1 MAFDVQQ
8 FRASLTA
15 DGARSSLFDV
25 QLVFPGLA
33 TQGLTA
39 SAAGGSTTAE
49 QQVTFKARAT
59 SLPGDSINSITVN
72 YFGREIKVAGTR
84 TFPDWTITVINDEDF
99 IIRNAM
105 EKWMSRINEHV
116 ANVRNP
122 SFIRGDGGYQSTIS
136 VRQYSKTGPNV
147 GVAGGGVTGVPG
159 GIIKRYDLIGA
170 FPTEVSPIEVDWGA
184 DTIEEF
190 TVTFAYQWWESRS
203 GGLLTTDLSSSTT
216 TVIPGLA

>member
-8 FRASLTA
+8 FRASLAA
-15 DGARSSLFDV
+15 DGARSSLFEV

-33 TQGLTA
+33 TTGLTA
-39 SAAGGSTTAE
+39 GGAGGVTTPE

-99 IIRNAM
+99 IIRNAF
-105 EKWMSRINEHV
+105 EKWMSRMNEHV

-122 SFIRGDGGYQSTIS
+122 AFLRGDGGYQST
-136 VRQYSKTGPNV
+136 VTVKQFSKTGAAQGPTLASPIN
-147 GVAGGGVTGVPG
+147 TGV
-159 GIIKRYDLIGA
+159 IKRYDLIGA
-170 FPTEVSPIEVDWGA
+170 FPTDVSPIELDWGA

-190 TVTFAYQWWESRS
+190 TVTFAYQWWESRAPVP
-203 GGLLTTDLSSSTT
+203 TTDLSSSTT
-216 TVIPGLA
+216 PIV